1 MRKFFL
7 PLLAAL
13 PGAALAQ
20 AAGTA
25 LPDTGASLLQ
35 VVFGLGVVI
44 AAFLGGLWLL
54 KRVSAPLG
62 AVPGAL
68 RVVAGTA
75 VGARERIVLVEVGET
90 WLVVGVA
97 PGQVSALH
105 QMPRGQLTAAPA
117 TKATPAGKEFGAWL
131 KQVLERR
138 HAG

>member
-7 PLLAAL
+7 LLAAL

-20 AAGTA
+20 AAGTP
-25 LPDTGASLLQ
+25 LPEAGASALQ
-35 VVFGLGVVI
+35 VVLGLGIVI
-44 AAFLGGLWLL
+44 AVLVGGLWLL

-105 QMPRGQLTAAPA
+105 QMPRGQFAATPAAPA
-117 TKATPAGKEFGAWL
+117 GREFGAWL

-138 HAG
+138 HAN